1 MITTI
6 LPSELNSVSLDE
18 FQKISIAD
26 GSGFDYLLWETYPG
40 MAKFYGQTA
49 AAKVI
54 DDNHLYIKATDSE
67 DDRRA
72 ICKELAP
79 RLAKR
84 KGLTGD
90 AWIGDPP
97 AVD

>member
-1 MITTI
+1 MMKTI
-6 LPSELNSVSLDE
+6 LLSELYTVNLDE
-18 FQKISIAD
+18 FQKISIAY
-26 GSGFDYLLWETYPG
+26 GSRKDLLLWSSSPG
-40 MAKFYGQTA
+40 MAKFYGPTA

-54 DDNHLYIKATDSE
+54 DDNHLYIKATDTE

-72 ICKELAP
+72 ICKDLAP

-97 AVD
+97 TAA